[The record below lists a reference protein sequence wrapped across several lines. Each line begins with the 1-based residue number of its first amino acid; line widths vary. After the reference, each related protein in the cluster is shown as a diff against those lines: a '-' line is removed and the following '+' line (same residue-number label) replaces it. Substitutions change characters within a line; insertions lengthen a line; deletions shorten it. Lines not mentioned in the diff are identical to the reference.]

1 MRQLTRATRAQF
13 STQEIDQ
20 RIAALE
26 EDAKLIR
33 RAANDMKSLSDEE
46 NDRLTAILESTA
58 GLEKQNK
65 FFEDGT
71 IRTNNLKKAL
81 EGVNGRIED
90 QREIRNDVLDQ
101 EREAVAAALEIK
113 KIKDKQAEDERKE
126 DQRKEKAAKTQE
138 NKQKEEQ
145 ERLDEI
151 IETRKQENETLKQKE
166 ELQKMFTRLS
176 ETDNE
181 KLIRQIN
188 ERADLEIEKAK
199 ELALL
204 TDEFELA
211 EKVIHQAEL
220 KR

>member
-1 MRQLTRATRAQF
+1 MEESREAVRDAERSFRDISEELLVLQGRLSESTFEMRQLTRATRAQF

-113 KIKDKQAEDERKE
+113 KIKDKQAEDELR
-126 DQRKEKAAKTQE
+126 
-138 NKQKEEQ
+138 
-145 ERLDEI
+145 
-151 IETRKQENETLKQKE
+151 
-166 ELQKMFTRLS
+166 S
-176 ETDNE
+176 
-181 KLIRQIN
+181 
-188 ERADLEIEKAK
+188 
-199 ELALL
+199 
-204 TDEFELA
+204 
-211 EKVIHQAEL
+211 
-220 KR
+220 